1 MGYRFL
7 DDVSIADIVFEVD
20 GKNLN
25 ELFGYASDALVN
37 TLIKNVK
44 DIRLKTKKSFEVKA
58 KSLDLLLVDYLNKL
72 IFYKDAERLVFKEAI
87 VTVEKSSGVW
97 KALCDIRGEKLD
109 PKRHEMSVDVKA
121 ATMHMLKLEENK
133 SGWDARLV
141 LDI

>member
-7 DDVSIADIVFEVD
+7 EDFSIADVVFEVD
-20 GKNLN
+20 SKTLN
-25 ELFGYASDALVN
+25 GLFGYASDALVN

-44 DIRLKTKKSFEVKA
+44 DIKLKNKKSFKVNGD
-58 KSLDLLLVDYLNKL
+58 SLDLLLVEYLNRL
-72 IFYKDAERLVFKEAI
+72 IFYKDTEQLIFREAVI
-87 VTVEKSSGVW
+87 NVEKDSDSW
-97 KALCDIRGEKLD
+97 RADCDLRGEKLD

-133 SGWDARLV
+133 SGWSARVV

>member
-7 DDVSIADIVFEVD
+7 EDLSIADVVFETT

-44 DIRLKTKKSFEVKA
+44 DIRPKISKSFEVNE
-58 KSLDLLLVDYLNKL
+58 KSLDLLLIAYLNKL
-72 IFYKDAERLVFKEAI
+72 IFYKDAEQLIFREAI
-87 VTVEKSSGVW
+87 VRVERSSGGW
-97 KALCDIRGEKLD
+97 KAICEMRGEKLD

-121 ATMHMLKLEENK
+121 ATMHMLKLEK
-133 SGWDARLV
+133 DKTGWAARVV